1 MGAIVHVAGLSKQYG
16 KFTAVDDVS
25 FSIEA
30 GEVFGFLG
38 PNGAGKTTT
47 INVLC
52 TLLRPTA
59 GTVRI
64 ADHDVGREPRQV
76 RQAIGLI
83 FQDPSL
89 DVQLTAEQNLRFHA
103 DVYNVP
109 ASEYEQRAAE
119 LLDLVGLAA
128 RRHDR
133 VRTFSGGM
141 RRRLEIAR
149 ALLHQPKV
157 FFLDEPTVGLDPQT
171 RAQLWEHLLALR
183 HRRNLTL
190 FLTTHYLDEAEH
202 CDRIAIMDHGRLVA
216 LDTPAALKALVG
228 GDVVSLRSSD
238 LAEAQAQLVAKFSL
252 PVSEQNGELRVEVPA
267 GDRFIPELVRALT
280 VPIESISVRRPT
292 LDDVF
297 LKLTGRAIR
306 DSEISERD
314 AFRESA
320 RRWTSRRR

>member
-1 MGAIVHVAGLSKQYG
+1 MGAIVEVAGLTKRYS

-25 FSIEA
+25 FAVEA

-52 TLLRPTA
+52 TLLRPSA
-59 GTVRI
+59 GIVRI
-64 ADHDVGREPRQV
+64 AGHDVAREPRRV

-109 ASEYEQRAAE
+109 ASEYERRAAE
-119 LLDLVGLAA
+119 LLNLVGLTE

-149 ALLHQPKV
+149 ALLHEPQV

-183 HRRNLTL
+183 QRRNLTL
-190 FLTTHYLDEAEH
+190 FLTTHYLEEAEH
-202 CDRIAIMDHGRLVA
+202 CDRIAIMDDGRLVA

-228 GDVVSLRSSD
+228 GDVVSLRSPD
-238 LAEAQAQLVAKFSL
+238 LDEARAQLVARFSL
-252 PVSEQNGELRVEVPA
+252 SVAEQGGELRVEVPA

-306 DSEISERD
+306 DAEISERD